1 MTQTDPRL
9 VANVPRLHQH
19 MDDHRLAAVVARSGQ
34 NFTYLAGFGYSGT
47 LARLMDLTDSP
58 RGVMLL
64 WPRRGDPVIIGNTA
78 TAMVTRR
85 DCWISRHETYDS
97 YVESPY
103 ARLCQ
108 VLREYGLDRERIGIE
123 KDYVSALH
131 WEEIQRTLPG
141 VQLVDCSAM
150 MDRVRWVK
158 TEAEIALLERGADL
172 LDDAYLEVF
181 PTIRPGQ
188 REREVHSRLVH
199 ACLQRGAAFAHGM
212 LNSSRNDGPFMG
224 ERENVLYQGDI
235 VRNDYVAY
243 LWEGYPGHQS
253 RVVVIGQ
260 PSAEQR
266 KTYTIIRDIYRRT
279 IDRCRPGVLTSQ
291 LFAFVVEEFARH
303 GWEYKI
309 VPLVGHSVGAW
320 WHQQEPILTRGRDVP
335 LEEGMVLA
343 IEPVRGYWHLQD
355 MIVVRKDGP
364 QLISDKF
371 PTDEMFVAG

>member
-1 MTQTDPRL
+1 MAQTDPRL
-9 VANVPRLHQH
+9 VANVPRLNEFMDQH
-19 MDDHRLAAVVARSGQ
+19 GLAAVVARSGQ

-47 LARLMDLTDSP
+47 LARLLDFTDSP
-58 RGVMLL
+58 RGVLLL
-64 WPRRGDPVIIGNTA
+64 WPRRGEPVVILNTGA
-78 TAMVTRR
+78 EAVTRR
-85 DCWISRHETYDS
+85 DCWIKRLEVYDA

-108 VLREYGLDRERIGIE
+108 VMKEDGLERERIGIE

-141 VQLVDCSAM
+141 VQLVDSSQM

-158 TEAEIALLERGADL
+158 TPAEIALLKRAADL

-181 PTIRPGQ
+181 PTIRPGE
-188 REREVHSRLVH
+188 REREVHGRIVH

-212 LNSSRNDGPFMG
+212 LNSSRNDGPFLG
-224 ERENVLYQGDI
+224 ERENVLYAGDI

-253 RVVVIGQ
+253 RVVVIGK
-260 PSAEQR
+260 PSAEQQR
-266 KTYTIIRDIYRRT
+266 TYTTIRDIYRRT
-279 IDRCRPGVLTSQ
+279 IDRCRPGVLASA
-291 LFAFVVEEFARH
+291 LFRFVVEEFAKH
-303 GWEYKI
+303 GWEYKV
-309 VPLVGHSVGAW
+309 VPLMGHSVGAW
-320 WHQQEPILTRGRDVP
+320 WHQQEPILTKGRDVP

-355 MIVVRKDGP
+355 MIVVRKDAP

-371 PTDEMFVAG
+371 STDQMFVAG